1 MITEYHKWR
10 FESTGLTLGSIFG
23 YMTTFSSI
31 IAIVS
36 GVVGDVLVASLGGR
50 AWPFVA
56 SAACSLTA
64 LYFIWSRWDENY
76 GTKSAKHNFL
86 ADLRSGFQV
95 LLSNRNVLSLGLA
108 SCFLEG
114 SMYLMIFFWSA
125 ALKSS
130 RTSAEGDLPFGLIF
144 SSFMCAMMAGSS
156 FFSLYTSRHTQ
167 ETASF
172 ILISVILIGSACF
185 SAAIVFQ
192 HNEMVLF
199 WAFCLFEM
207 CIGSYF
213 PSMSF
218 LKSDV
223 VDDGV
228 RGNVYSILRFPLN
241 IFVVVVHSLDE
252 EGDEHRN
259 AVFLACAALL
269 AASALLV
276 RRSFSE

>member
-1 MITEYHKWR
+1 MLEAP
-10 FESTGLTLGSIFG
+10 FPFG
-23 YMTTFSSI
+23 I
-31 IAIVS
+31 PLIH
-36 GVVGDVLVASLGGR
+36 GQ
-50 AWPFVA
+50 
-56 SAACSLTA
+56 
-64 LYFIWSRWDENY
+64 DENY
-76 GTKSAKHNFL
+76 GTKSAEHNFL

-156 FFSLYTSRHTQ
+156 LFSLYTSRHTQ

-172 ILISVILIGSACF
+172 MLIGVILIGSACF

-252 EGDEHRN
+252 EGGQLPAPKYTRHPWTGLGADQ
-259 AVFLACAALL
+259 L
-269 AASALLV
+269 
-276 RRSFSE
+276 